1 MGENGVNNQISE
13 ISGTEATR
21 TSRNNGK
28 TAVISGYH
36 AAFAT

>member
-1 MGENGVNNQISE
+1 MGENGFDNQISE
-13 ISGTEATR
+13 ISGAEAAR

-28 TAVISGYH
+28 TAVISVDH